1 MLRKFLSNCKKP
13 QGKFG
18 KMVVNAMNKG
28 HAPLCNWAFDLVSF
42 DNEEKVLDVGCGGG
56 GNIIRL
62 LKKYPSIKVDGVDY
76 SATSVESSIQNTQK
90 FKSRTNIVCG
100 DVMNLPF
107 EDNSY
112 DKVISFE
119 SIYFWPDPVEGLK
132 EIAMVLKD
140 KGRIILA
147 LEMTNPQKAQFWTK
161 RCEGMNIYTPEELKE
176 FLLKAGFEDIQL
188 HTAKKVWCLAEG
200 VIYKA

>member
-1 MLRKFLSNCKKP
+1 
-13 QGKFG
+13 
-18 KMVVNAMNKG
+18 
-28 HAPLCNWAFDLVSF
+28 
-42 DNEEKVLDVGCGGG
+42 
-56 GNIIRL
+56 
-62 LKKYPSIKVDGVDY
+62 
-76 SATSVESSIQNTQK
+76 
-90 FKSRTNIVCG
+90 
-100 DVMNLPF
+100 MNLPF

-119 SIYFWPDPVEGLK
+119 SIYFWPAPVEGLK
-132 EIAMVLKD
+132 EIARVLKD